1 LDDKDINIIGVEAGG
16 HGVDTDK
23 HAASLNGGTAGVLHG
38 MRSYFL
44 QNDDGQITEAHSIS
58 AGLDYPGIGPEHAYL
73 NDLERATYVSVT
85 DDEAMEAFTMLAK
98 LEGIIP
104 ALEPSHAFAHVMKI
118 APSLPKDHTIVMN
131 LCGRGD
137 KDIFTA
143 AEKLGIEI

>member
-1 LDDKDINIIGVEAGG
+1 
-16 HGVDTDK
+16 
-23 HAASLNGGTAGVLHG
+23 
-38 MRSYFL
+38 
-44 QNDDGQITEAHSIS
+44 
-58 AGLDYPGIGPEHAYL
+58 
-73 NDLERATYVSVT
+73 VSVT

-118 APSLPKDHTIVMN
+118 APDLPKDHIIVMN